1 MTSPELIK
9 EFKSEIDLPKIINF
23 TGGKR
28 VRLLWH
34 DILEKLLGD
43 RINLQDATPPITSPA
58 NPNHPAGKPEID
70 PAPTTPQPEI
80 DPVPSPSAPE
90 INPTS
95 PTPEQPSSLDNPEPQ
110 GDPANNP
117 TDPSPGD
124 SHKPSGPI
132 DEGPLTSGDPT
143 Q

>member
-70 PAPTTPQPEI
+70 P
-80 DPVPSPSAPE
+80 VPSPSAPE

-95 PTPEQPSSLDNPEPQ
+95 PTPEQPSSPNNPEPQ

-124 SHKPSGPI
+124 SRKPSGPI